1 MIHIEKNGKVIGTG
15 YKGRTYKDI
24 AERIEKE
31 SNDLQIAVAEV
42 QIEVSPVRGEDII
55 YSRQMRIISDV
66 CQDEG
71 VNFYATYDSYRQVP
85 KIVIY

>member
-15 YKGRTYKDI
+15 YRGRTYKDI

-31 SNDLQIAVAEV
+31 SNDLQITVAEV

-55 YSRQMRIISDV
+55 YSRQMKIIANV
-66 CQDEG
+66 CNEEG
-71 VNFYATYDSYRQVP
+71 VNFYATFDHLREVP